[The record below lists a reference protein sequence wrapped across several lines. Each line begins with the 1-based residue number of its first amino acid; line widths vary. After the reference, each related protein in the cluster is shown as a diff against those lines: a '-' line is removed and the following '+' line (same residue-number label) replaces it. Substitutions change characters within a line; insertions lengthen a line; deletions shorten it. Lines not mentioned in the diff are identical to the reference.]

1 MSDLLLVE
9 KKDGVLTLTFNR
21 PDKMNA
27 LNRELRKALY
37 EGLKAA
43 EADDEVGVVI
53 LTGAGKAF
61 CAGLDLKE
69 LGGETKSES
78 TLQGTVTG
86 GPIVEAFDNMTKP
99 VIGAINGVAITGGFE
114 VALACDVL
122 IASTHARFADTHA
135 RVGILPGWG
144 LSQRLSRL
152 IGIYRAK
159 ELSLTG
165 NFLDAGKAESWG
177 LVNRVVEPE
186 NLLPAATQLAQDMLS
201 CDSVTLGKYKQL
213 IDDGFGLDFKSGYAL
228 ELERSAAHAKE
239 TRPEDVAKRRAAIQA
254 RGRTQS

>member
-135 RVGILPGWG
+135 KIGVLPRWG
-144 LSQRLSRL
+144 MSALLPRR
-152 IGIYRAK
+152 IGLARAK
-159 ELSLTG
+159 EMTLSG
-165 NFLDAGKAESWG
+165 RWVEAEEAAAIG
-177 LVNRVVEPE
+177 LVNRVVPHAE
-186 NLLPAATQLAQDMLS
+186 LRAATSELAGQIAGNPARAVVASLDLLDRGEGLS
-201 CDSVTLGKYKQL
+201 LTDAL
-213 IDDGFGLDFKSGYAL
+213 AL
-228 ELERSAAHAKE
+228 EDEVAGAFQVDAARLAPAK
-239 TRPEDVAKRRAAIQA
+239 
-254 RGRTQS
+254 S